1 MTNKLLPN
9 YTWINGLS
17 YEFKIP
23 MTLNGMKDV
32 KIKTTTCGGKEVWA
46 RLGGNHQSYLPAR
59 LLMKDIIFGV
69 MYKEEK
75 EIDWYDSQQTLDS
88 NDIDSFC
95 FKGTAITSVDE
106 YNKTYNPYTKYNRFQ
121 LETLIN
127 NRNVQVSLWRTVENY
142 KNSGAWN
149 EMCNIRLHK
158 PDVVSHVSRLAMWK
172 ILTKNLSIKDFVIPN
187 PAISLQ
193 LNTHKE
199 NGSETETFRF
209 LFTNKITTKKQTLT
223 EWIKQSPAPKPI
235 ESVEDWTD
243 YIKAYEYA
251 LENEEELIEE
261 DNPF

>member
-46 RLGGNHQSYLPAR
+46 RLGGNHQSYLPSR

-69 MYKEEK
+69 MYKGEK
-75 EIDWYDSQQTLDS
+75 EIDWYNSQQTLDS

-106 YNKTYNPYTKYNRFQ
+106 YTKTYNPYTKYNRFQ

-127 NRNVQVSLWRTVENY
+127 NRNVQASLWRTVENY
-142 KNSGAWN
+142 KKSGAWN
-149 EMCNIRLHK
+149 EMCNVRLHK

-199 NGSETETFRF
+199 MGSETETFRF

-223 EWIKQSPAPKPI
+223 EWIKKNTAAKS
-235 ESVEDWTD
+235 EEYTVEFV
-243 YIKAYEYA
+243 KADTMYE
-251 LENEEELIEE
+251 LEQELLEE